1 LQIVTA
7 EEIIAHEPQ
16 NIHNVYFVVLP
27 KKYQVTDILP
37 ISGQYSFY
45 QAGFRIHL
53 GLQQLLIAA

>member
-1 LQIVTA
+1 
-7 EEIIAHEPQ
+7 
-16 NIHNVYFVVLP
+16 VVLP